1 MTNFDIPNEQELQP
15 DVVYNYDLVGKEYPI
30 TENNSPAT
38 YNQFIQLR
46 DTFIHSEKKYPWK
59 AGKKLIV
66 WEKMDG
72 STTNTIEIA
81 EENRVKFSFNQQYRS
96 WDYTIEQSW
105 KYLEQT
111 TWDLASTYWPLSIKI
126 NKDGRYRIVHK
137 EEVLPQS
144 SEYKAYTYV
153 DVFRKQGDNYVALF
167 PWWIAV
173 FDWECDTTIQGT
185 TYGTDPNGTCRITF
199 RLWQVF
205 SKMTAFGYIE
215 RDLKKDDILVLR
227 MRNANPN
234 SPWVPWWW
242 ELRIQSDSNFWTVE
256 YLYV

>member
-81 EENRVKFSFNQQYRS
+81 EEQRVKLSFNQDYRS
-96 WDYTIEQSW
+96 GWYTLEQSW
-105 KYLEQT
+105 KYLNQT
-111 TWDLASTYWPLSIKI
+111 TWDLASTYWPLSIII
-126 NKDGRYRIVHK
+126 NKSGRYRIVHK
-137 EEVLPQS
+137 EQVLPQS
-144 SEYKAYTYV
+144 SEYKVYTYV
-153 DVFRKQGDNYVALF
+153 DHYRKVWNTYVSMARG
-167 PWWIAV
+167 WIAV
-173 FDWECDTTIQGT
+173 FDVESSWTLRGT
-185 TYGTDPNGTCRITF
+185 TSGTDPNGSCSVSF
-199 RLWQVF
+199 RLWQLF
-205 SKMTAFGYIE
+205 QKMTAFGYIE
-215 RDLKKDDILVLR
+215 KELEKDDVLVLR
-227 MRNANPN
+227 MRNAAAN

-242 ELRIQSDSNFWTVE
+242 ELKIQADSNYWTVE